1 MSSSRKS
8 SGPRDFADWAEPA
21 RCPLE
26 RHIMALEVIGW
37 RVVRLRPSI
46 TDGEATLWSV
56 TIRRYDENVTMTEAH
71 PDTALAELVR
81 YARAD
86 AA

>member
-1 MSSSRKS
+1 V
-8 SGPRDFADWAEPA
+8 
-21 RCPLE
+21 
-26 RHIMALEVIGW
+26 LEVIGW

-56 TIRRYDENVTMTEAH
+56 TIRRHDENVTMTVTEAY